1 MYSVCVK
8 KHVTLVLSDRRSS
21 QSSLQRSCHSFPPPV
36 LISQPPAKRIPW
48 FNVFFPKLSC
58 GFLMIYDLRSYIHLV
73 NFNLEAILLWW
84 KANTYPSYTIFRGWK
99 AEENFIHQPPSQ
111 QKRCQDT
118 QNQWPWYETRSRLPS
133 IDWPTISFI
142 DFVLKYVRI
151 SYNYIRV
158 RMIIVISW
166 WFTNPGRLKEKFH
179 FPGFSR

>member
-1 MYSVCVK
+1 MCVK

-21 QSSLQRSCHSFPPPV
+21 QSSLQRSCHSFPPPKTFLWLSDDLWFV
-36 LISQPPAKRIPW
+36 FIYPPSEFQLGSHSSMMK
-48 FNVFFPKLSC
+48 S
-58 GFLMIYDLRSYIHLV
+58 
-73 NFNLEAILLWW
+73 
-84 KANTYPSYTIFRGWK
+84 NTYPSYTICRGWK

-151 SYNYIRV
+151 SYDYIRV
-158 RMIIVISW
+158 QMIVVISGW
-166 WFTNPGRLKEKFH
+166 CTNPGRLKEKFH
-179 FPGFSR
+179 CPGFSR